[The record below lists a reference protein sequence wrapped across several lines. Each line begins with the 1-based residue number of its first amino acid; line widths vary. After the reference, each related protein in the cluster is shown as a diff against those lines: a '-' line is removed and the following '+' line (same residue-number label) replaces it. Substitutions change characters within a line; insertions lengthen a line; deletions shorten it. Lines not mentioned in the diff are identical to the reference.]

1 MRRSSDPGDSL
12 VGLGTRLSRIHPY
25 PAMVPDELALS
36 LVSRFVPPNASVLDP
51 FCGSGRL
58 LAAATAAS
66 LRVGIDTNPLAW
78 LLTQAK
84 FAKADPRRIR
94 AIIAGI
100 NLAKDRCP
108 EPVFLVGPTDRKV
121 RWFSK
126 LVIEELS
133 RIVQWLN
140 SLDLSKSES
149 LLVAAAL
156 SATVRDV
163 SFAREQGWKLHRL
176 DAKSRRNF
184 KPSPWERLAK
194 RLTYCLGE
202 LSKKSSSP
210 RGRTFVKIGDSR
222 TLARSG
228 ESPVARYGP
237 FDVVLTSPPYGDSR
251 STVQYGAASSLC
263 LSVVSHLNGF
273 DHLRASGGSIDSG
286 CLGGATAHRK
296 PWFSLKPYWS
306 GADQSPHAASISKF
320 LSDYDAV
327 CDGLVDHLSPDGKAI
342 FVVARRS
349 TGGYRLKLDEFTVD
363 CFLRRGFILLSR
375 EERPLSHKRTPR
387 LINRFGRDA
396 TRRGS
401 ASALVPTMN
410 SEIVVVMARSS
421 VLEAQATFCM
431 R

>member
-1 MRRSSDPGDSL
+1 
-12 VGLGTRLSRIHPY
+12 
-25 PAMVPDELALS
+25 MVPDELALS
-36 LVSRFVPPNASVLDP
+36 LVNKFVPPNASVLDP

-58 LAAATAAS
+58 LAAATEAS

-84 FAKADPRRIR
+84 FAKADPRKVR
-94 AIIAGI
+94 AIIAEMA
-100 NLAKDRCP
+100 LAKQRAAKP
-108 EPVFLVGPTDRKV
+108 GVLVGPTERKV
-121 RWFSK
+121 QWFSK
-126 LVIEELS
+126 SVIEELS
-133 RIVQWLN
+133 RIVLWLN
-140 SLDLSKSES
+140 SLDLSKNES

-156 SATVRDV
+156 SAAVRDV

-176 DAKSRRNF
+176 DAKSRRKF
-184 KPSPWERLAK
+184 RPCPWDRLEK
-194 RLTYCLGE
+194 RLTYCLNE
-202 LSKKSSSP
+202 LSKQSSP
-210 RGRTFVKIGDSR
+210 LGGRTVVKLGDSR
-222 TLARSG
+222 ALARRE
-228 ESPVARYGP
+228 ESPVAKYGP

-263 LSVVSHLNGF
+263 LSIVSHLKGF
-273 DHLRASGGSIDSG
+273 DHLRSSGGSIDSG
-286 CLGGATAHRK
+286 CLGGATIHRK

-306 GADQSPHAASISKF
+306 GSDQSPHAASVSKF
-320 LSDYDAV
+320 LGDYDAV
-327 CDGLVDHLSPDGKAI
+327 CDGLADHLSPDGKAI

-363 CFLRRGFILLSR
+363 CFSRRGFTLLSR

-396 TRRGS
+396 TRQNS

-421 VLEAQATFCM
+421 VRCVKRSSA
-431 R
+431 

>member
-1 MRRSSDPGDSL
+1 M
-12 VGLGTRLSRIHPY
+12 GTRLSRIHPY

-36 LVSRFVPPNASVLDP
+36 LVSRFVPPDASVLDP

-58 LAAATAAS
+58 LAAATRS
-66 LRVGIDTNPLAW
+66 PLRVGIDINPLAW

-84 FAKADPRRIR
+84 FAKVDPRRLR

-100 NLAKDRCP
+100 SRAEGHSP
-108 EPVFLVGPTDRKV
+108 EPAFLVGPTERKV
-121 RWFSK
+121 KWFSK
-126 LVIEELS
+126 SVIEELS
-133 RIVQWLN
+133 RVVQWLN
-140 SLDLSKSES
+140 SLDLSKNES

-156 SATVRDV
+156 SAAVRDV

-176 DAKSRRNF
+176 DAESRRKF
-184 KPSPWERLAK
+184 RPCPWDRLAR
-194 RLTYCLGE
+194 RLTYCLEE
-202 LSKKSSSP
+202 LSKQSSSP
-210 RGRTFVKIGDSR
+210 CGRTIVKIGDSR
-222 TLARSG
+222 TLACSG
-228 ESPVARYGP
+228 ESPVAKYGP

-263 LSVVSHLNGF
+263 LSVVSHLIGF

-286 CLGGATAHRK
+286 CLGGAPVHRK
-296 PWFSLKPYWS
+296 PWFSPKPYWS
-306 GADQSPHAASISKF
+306 GADQSPQAASISKY

-327 CDGLVDHLSPDGKAI
+327 CDGLVDHLSPDGKAV

-349 TGGYRLKLDEFTVD
+349 AGGYRLKLDEFTID
-363 CFLRRGFILLSR
+363 CFSRRGFILILR

-421 VLEAQATFCM
+421 VPGVK
-431 R
+431 RRSS